1 MFYGPVNDSSKIL
14 GNIQSQLSKIFTEV
28 NTALDPMIAAWQILK
43 TAGQASTQTEINST
57 ISSISSN

>member
-43 TAGQASTQTEINST
+43 TEGQALTQTEISST